1 MATTSRG
8 RRIPPRDN
16 LVTVTVTGTVG
27 GIEIPGLELVP
38 SRETAR

>member
-16 LVTVTVTGTVG
+16 LVTVTVTVG
-27 GIEIPGLELVP
+27 EIEIPGLELVT
-38 SRETAR
+38 SREAAR